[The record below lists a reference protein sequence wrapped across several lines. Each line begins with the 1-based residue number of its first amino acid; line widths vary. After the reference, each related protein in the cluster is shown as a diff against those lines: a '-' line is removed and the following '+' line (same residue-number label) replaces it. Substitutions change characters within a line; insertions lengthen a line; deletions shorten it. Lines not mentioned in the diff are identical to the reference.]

1 MCVTATEPYWR
12 LSKSRRY
19 LTAQS
24 GVIQSK
30 KGVKLVRSEKHNR
43 LTKTK
48 HIVNQL
54 TFRNLL
60 HTPLTVMCFDFPLR
74 MFTRKRLQMLPFRF
88 RRPISAILF
97 CATQWSCI
105 RLMWGILLLLSNT
118 QVGLAQSAPHDFRF
132 EHLTVNEGL
141 SHSDGMAVTQDQ
153 AGFIWVGTNRGL
165 NRYDGY
171 TLKQYSLPVNPHNG
185 ISSNRISVLHVGA
198 RGRLWVGTE
207 RAGLS
212 LYNASQDNFFRLDE
226 QHIPA
231 AYQTQAR
238 LLAQS
243 DVTALVSDTLGRL
256 WVGTGR
262 NGLFVLTFN
271 RQGSVQRLQQLPP
284 TLPGRAALTHITS
297 LALDAE
303 RKLWVGSSSH
313 GLSVIHTTHPHL
325 EPYSTALTASSI
337 RALHLDRHG
346 DLWIGTDHRVY
357 WVSAANRRTVRELT
371 AHPLPQELPLVQS
384 VYTDSFERLWVG
396 TIYGL
401 YVWEAGARTTLAPPL
416 RAAAPT
422 LFMPQDGEPFSINSE
437 RIHQIFEDQHQV
449 MWLCSSAGGVNKVD
463 LRQKPFGS
471 IRQQLTGR
479 LALSNNYVN
488 AIYKEEARNTLW
500 FGTRNGVAS
509 YDLARHTYRNY
520 LNQQSGG
527 ASGLDVSAVFQT
539 TNGTLWFGT
548 RGNGLVTLSRVNG
561 QEKLTTYN
569 QLPDGTRLSK
579 TSIERITQD
588 RRGTVWV
595 ATFSAGLCCFSPEGK
610 YLGTYHI
617 ANSKLPTNQLSFL
630 LYDTKRDVLWASTR
644 DAGLLKLRASPDS
657 LRVLRHYQYAP
668 GKSNSLRVNYV
679 WPLLL
684 DEQNALWIGTIGGGL
699 HQLRTDAAGHETI
712 RSYLGQLPEQDVESI
727 LADEAGHLWIGGTG
741 LYRFTPATRQ
751 YLRYDVADGLQ
762 SNAFKIG
769 SAARAQDGTLYFG
782 GINGINYFQPH
793 DIQANPYPPV
803 VQITGLR
810 VTNRPVAV
818 GDTVNGH
825 VLLQQALSESQN
837 VTIRNA
843 DNDFLVEFVA
853 LNYTNPQKSRYAY
866 RLVGYNEEWVY
877 PAPGQRTAS
886 FANLPAGHYTLEVK
900 ASNGE
905 GVWSRHYA
913 TMGFDVLA
921 PWWRTWWAY
930 LLYVVVALGAVA
942 WFRRVEMAQQQLKNR
957 LLLEQFQAEKEKEL
971 TDLKLGFFTNISHE
985 LRTPLTLILGPMEE
999 IMRASSPVADLR
1011 GKVQLMHRQT
1021 RKLLELVNQLLD
1033 FRKVETGHVP
1043 LRARRADAVR
1053 FLTDIHSVFQLKA
1066 QERNVAYLLDVP
1078 PEPVPLYFDQS
1089 KLEIILTNLLA
1100 NAFKYTRNK
1109 GRVELAA
1116 TVIGDANGEALYRQ
1130 GKLTGNYLKI
1140 TVTDTGVGIKASEL
1154 DRIFDPY
1161 YQASHTNTLRMT
1173 GTGIGLSLAQQ
1184 FAKRH
1189 GGQLTVGSTQDVG
1202 TTFELRL
1209 PLGERHLKPEDIQ
1222 PEEDTTPA
1230 YLEDEP
1236 LLTAFETEEQL
1247 PESAPTPA
1255 GPPRL
1260 LVVEDNDEVR
1270 QYLQQLFAA
1279 EYDVL
1284 TAADGLEGWE
1294 EALHQLPD
1302 LIISDVMM
1310 PHSDGLELCQRLKQ
1324 HPKTAH
1330 IPLLLLTA
1338 RTAETHQLEGLGL
1351 GADDYMSKPFNP
1363 TLLLAKAEALLRNRR
1378 KLHEYYQRHILLEPN
1393 EIVVADADREFLE
1406 NAMRVV
1412 EQHLEDTEFSVLV
1425 LVREVGMS
1433 QSVFYRRI
1441 KSITGQTVVE
1451 FIRDVRMKRA
1461 AQLLASTTM
1470 RVSEVAFQ
1478 VGIEDAKYFRKMFQK
1493 IYNVTPSEYARQHRQ
1508 SREAAHVE

>member
-1 MCVTATEPYWR
+1 MQTHLR
-12 LSKSRRY
+12 D
-19 LTAQS
+19 
-24 GVIQSK
+24 I
-30 KGVKLVRSEKHNR
+30 LVFPS
-43 LTKTK
+43 
-48 HIVNQL
+48 
-54 TFRNLL
+54 
-60 HTPLTVMCFDFPLR
+60 TPFFAVLKEV
-74 MFTRKRLQMLPFRF
+74 
-88 RRPISAILF
+88 
-97 CATQWSCI
+97 CI
-105 RLMWGILLLLSNT
+105 RYIWGVLLTLAGGH
-118 QVGLAQSAPHDFRF
+118 QALAQSAPSAFRF

-141 SHSDGMAVTQDQ
+141 SHSDGMAVTQDR

-198 RGRLWVGTE
+198 GGRLWVGTE

-212 LYNASQDNFFRLDE
+212 LYNADQDDFFRLDE

-231 AYQTQAR
+231 AYQAQAR

-262 NGLFVLTFN
+262 NGLFALSFD
-271 RQGSVQRLQQLPP
+271 RQGRVQRLQQLPP

-297 LALDAE
+297 LALDVE
-303 RKLWVGSSSH
+303 GKLWVGSSSH
-313 GLSVIHTTHPHL
+313 GLSVIRTTQPLLDLHATEL
-325 EPYSTALTASSI
+325 STKPV
-337 RALHLDRHG
+337 RVLHLDHHG
-346 DLWIGTDHRVY
+346 DLWVGTDHHVY
-357 WVSAANRRTVRELT
+357 WVSAANRRTVRELA

-401 YVWEAGARTTLAPPL
+401 YVWEAGNRTAVAPPL

-449 MWLCSSAGGVNKVD
+449 MWLCASAGGLNKVD

-488 AIYKEEARNTLW
+488 AIFKEEARNTLW

-509 YDLARHTYRNY
+509 YDLAQHTYHNY

-527 ASGLDVSAVFQT
+527 ARGIDVSAVFQA
-539 TNGTLWFGT
+539 TNGTFWFGT
-548 RGNGLVTLSRVNG
+548 RGHGLVTLSRANG
-561 QEKLTTYN
+561 QEKLTTYDK
-569 QLPDGTRLSK
+569 LPDGSLLSN
-579 TSIERITQD
+579 TAIERITQD
-588 RRGTVWV
+588 QRGTVWV
-595 ATFSAGLCCFSPEGK
+595 GTFSAGLYCFSPEGQ
-610 YLGTYHI
+610 YLATYNTS
-617 ANSKLPTNQLSFL
+617 NSALPTNQLSFL
-630 LYDTKRDVLWASTR
+630 LYDAKRDVLWASTR
-644 DAGLLKLRASPDS
+644 DAGLLKLRATPTAVR
-657 LRVLRHYQYAP
+657 LLHHYQYAP
-668 GKSNSLRVNYV
+668 GKPNSLRVNYV

-712 RSYLGQLPEQDVESI
+712 RSYFRQLPEEDVESI

-762 SNAFKIG
+762 SNSFKIG

-782 GINGINYFQPH
+782 GINGINYFQPS
-793 DIQANPYPPV
+793 DIQANPYAPV
-803 VQITGLR
+803 VQLTGLR

-818 GDTVNGH
+818 GDTLNGR
-825 VLLQQALSESQN
+825 VLLRQALSVPQT

-843 DNDFLVEFVA
+843 ENDFLVEFVA
-853 LNYTNPQKSRYAY
+853 LNYANPQKSRYAY
-866 RLVGYNEEWVY
+866 RLVGYNEDWVY
-877 PAPGQRTAS
+877 PAQGQRTAS
-886 FANLPAGHYTLEVK
+886 FANLPAGNYTLEVK

-905 GVWSRHYA
+905 GVWSKRYA
-913 TMGFDVLA
+913 TMQFEVLA

-930 LLYVVVALGAVA
+930 LLYAAAAVGAVA

-957 LLLEQFQAEKEKEL
+957 LVLEQFQAEKEKEL

-999 IMRASSPVADLR
+999 IMRAAGPVADLR

-1043 LRARRADAVR
+1043 LRAQRADAVR
-1053 FLTDIHSVFQLKA
+1053 FLSDTYSVFQLKA

-1078 PEPVPLYFDQS
+1078 AQPVPLYFDRS

-1116 TVIGDANGEALYRQ
+1116 MVIGNAQGEALYHQ
-1130 GKLTGNYLKI
+1130 GQLTGNYLKI
-1140 TVTDTGVGIKASEL
+1140 NVTDTGVGIKASEL
-1154 DRIFDPY
+1154 GRIFDPY
-1161 YQASHTNTLRMT
+1161 YQASHTDTLRMT
-1173 GTGIGLSLAQQ
+1173 GTGIGLSLARQ
-1184 FAKRH
+1184 FAERH
-1189 GGQLTVGSTQDVG
+1189 GGQLVVSSTQGVG

-1209 PLGERHLKPEDIQ
+1209 PLGTQHLKPEDIQ
-1222 PEEDTTPA
+1222 PENIQLEEDTLPTHIESEGLFDV
-1230 YLEDEP
+1230 LEVEK
-1236 LLTAFETEEQL
+1236 EQATL
-1247 PESAPTPA
+1247 PTTPA

-1284 TAADGLEGWE
+1284 MATDGLEGWD
-1294 EALHQLPD
+1294 EALQHLPD

-1310 PHSDGLELCQRLKQ
+1310 PHSDGLELCQRVKQ

-1378 KLHEYYQRHILLEPN
+1378 KLHEYYQRHILLEPT
-1393 EIVVADADREFLE
+1393 EITVPDADREFLE

-1412 EQHLEDTEFSVLV
+1412 EEHLEDAEFNVQV
-1425 LVREVGMS
+1425 LVRKVGMS

-1461 AQLLASTTM
+1461 AQLLAGTTM

-1493 IYNVTPSEYARQHRQ
+1493 IYSVTPSEYARQHRQ
-1508 SREAAHVE
+1508 GKEAASVE